1 MFVGSVE
8 LRTRLSDGGSVPHS
22 SVGLASGNGYDATY
36 VSLSRY
42 LNLRIWAGYMKN
54 LINVFLIA
62 IRLGVTS
69 FGGPVAHIGYFRQE
83 YVEKRGWLDDKSFT
97 DFVAL

>member
-83 YVEKRGWLDDKSFT
+83 YVEKRGWLDDK
-97 DFVAL
+97 

>member
-1 MFVGSVE
+1 
-8 LRTRLSDGGSVPHS
+8 
-22 SVGLASGNGYDATY
+22 
-36 VSLSRY
+36 

-62 IRLGVTS
+62 LRLGVTS
-69 FGGPVAHIGYFRQE
+69 FGGPVANIGYFRQE

-97 DFVAL
+97 DLVAL